1 MGKVKTLVCLS
12 LIFLLPGIALSE
24 ELRNLAEK
32 LGKELKN
39 TDVKIAVMDFT
50 VAAGERAQDS
60 VVIRERLTTFL
71 AQSKNIAIIERALLE
86 KIFQEQK
93 IEASG
98 ALEENTAQKIG
109 KLTGADAILTGT
121 LSELYSDK
129 IEVNARV
136 IAVATGKIITAGQAT
151 VSRDWKYFLPP
162 SINKTENVSADSAQD
177 YYRRGTQYYGEGKYN
192 MALEF
197 YSRAIKLKP
206 DYTEAYNA
214 RGSIYSIKGNGKEAI
229 SDFSKAIEYELDSVE
244 GYSGRAMAYSSMGE
258 YAKAIQDFD
267 KTIELT
273 PVSTKT
279 LTAEAF
285 LDSFI
290 PDAPDYIGNYEKR
303 GNAYLANNDP
313 DSAIRD
319 YTKIIEL
326 RPDNRYFYTLRGN
339 AYYRKGDFDAA
350 LPDYNKAIIL
360 TPESIVIDLSGLPD
374 KPDPKEGVI
383 KSSTVV
389 DNSLEQMSA
398 YSSRGDVYYAKGD
411 FEGAIKDY
419 TTAISLLPKRVKRQ
433 VSKELPP
440 RWEDTKPVID
450 GGSTYVNYVPEEA
463 MYISRGNAYFMLAK
477 YDKAIADYDE
487 AIELNTFDYSDNLG
501 PKNPRKSMAYANR
514 GNAYFSKGEVG
525 KAAADCEK
533 AIELDPSNANAY
545 SCREAVL
552 GRNKK

>member
-1 MGKVKTLVCLS
+1 MGKVKVLVCLS
-12 LIFLLPGIALSE
+12 LIFFLPGVALSE
-24 ELRNLAEK
+24 DLRNLAEK

-39 TDVKIAVMDFT
+39 TDVKIAVMDFS
-50 VAAGERAQDS
+50 VASGERAQDS

-71 AQSKNIAIIERALLE
+71 AQSKNIAIVERALLE

-98 ALEENTAQKIG
+98 ALEENAAQKIG

-129 IEVNARV
+129 VEVNARV

-162 SINKTENVSADSAQD
+162 SINKAENVSAGSAQD

-229 SDFSKAIEYELDSVE
+229 FDFSKAIEYKLDSVE

-273 PVSTKT
+273 PVSTRT
-279 LTAEAF
+279 LTAAEF

-303 GNAYLANNDP
+303 GNAHLANNDP

-326 RPDNRYFYTLRGN
+326 RPSNYYFYTLRGN
-339 AYYRKGDFDAA
+339 AYHAKGDYNNA
-350 LPDYNKAIIL
+350 LLDYTN
-360 TPESIVIDLSGLPD
+360 
-374 KPDPKEGVI
+374 VI
-383 KSSTVV
+383 KLSSNVAA
-389 DNSLEQMSA
+389 NYRASN
-398 YSSRGDVYYAKGD
+398 YSSRGDIYYAKGD
-411 FEGAIKDY
+411 FDAAIKDY
-419 TTAISLLPKRVKRQ
+419 TTAMSLLPKRVKRQ
-433 VSKELPP
+433 ASKDLPP
-440 RWEDTKPVID
+440 RWEDTTPVIE

-463 MYISRGNAYFMLAK
+463 IYINRGNAYFMLAK
-477 YDKAIADYDE
+477 YDKAIADYGE
-487 AIELNTFDYSDNLG
+487 AIELDAFEYSDDLG
-501 PKNPRKSMAYANR
+501 PKNPRKSIAYANR
-514 GNAYFSKGEVG
+514 GNAYLSKGEVG

-533 AIELDPSNANAY
+533 AIELDSSNPTAY

-552 GRNKK
+552 GSNKK